1 MALIKCPEC
10 GKEISDKAKV
20 CIQCGYPIAETM
32 GMETNN
38 VDEELVL
45 EPISDWNSEDN
56 ILLDCKRGKYIKIED
71 GILEIKMGLGGYIKD
86 YIYNFSLQY
95 YAVSMGYSV
104 GLSILNESKGFY
116 TGVLDFTT
124 RKNVTEFN
132 RFRDIMKKKN
142 LFQNRSRFDEI
153 YKRTETE
160 KRIAEE
166 KRQAYSA
173 QQHEIRIKQQEQDMV
188 RQQQQLMKQ
197 QEKVIRNMAK
207 CPRCG
212 STSISYDTKKLS
224 VGRAIVGD
232 AVAGPTGAILGGL
245 SSKKGYGVCL
255 KCGKRWKL

>member
-56 ILLDCKRGKYIKIED
+56 IFIDCKRGKYIKVENGIMSINLVGCKAED
-71 GILEIKMGLGGYIKD
+71 L
-86 YIYNFSLQY
+86 IYNFSLQFF
-95 YAVSMGYSV
+95 VVHKHWIS
-104 GLSILNESKGFY
+104 LSILNVSKRIY
-116 TGVLDFTT
+116 TGVFDVTSV
-124 RKNVTEFN
+124 KNVDEFN
-132 RFRDIMKKKN
+132 RFMELMDRLH
-142 LFQNRSRFDEI
+142 LFQNRSWKDEVYHMTDI
-153 YKRTETE
+153 E
-160 KRIAEE
+160 KEIVEE
-166 KRQAYSA
+166 KRNRYQEEQSKKR
-173 QQHEIRIKQQEQDMV
+173 RIERDRLEACQNAKYE
-188 RQQQQLMKQ
+188 RQQRAIIK
-197 QEKVIRNMAK
+197 NMAK

-224 VGRAIVGD
+224 LGRALVGD
-232 AVAGPTGAILGGL
+232 AIAGSTGAILGGL

-255 KCGKRWKL
+255 KCGKRWKV